1 MGEKKQFRSEA
12 ARKNY
17 EKQEKLRAQAAK
29 RKEFQTKKAVLTD
42 KAKTWLK
49 ENRKLTVTVTV
60 VAVVALVLLWLAC
73 KWFIGPEGS
82 IPNFFG
88 HLVGVEDNWLI
99 IDTAE
104 TNADNRYHHLADFD
118 IPEGYKKDDFTV
130 FTDGVQQDFY
140 CTPVEEGGVICDFY
154 IAAAKNMSGE
164 EYLEALLGFQSH
176 QTASEPKQAVIAG
189 KDVNYVYMT
198 FDESDTDGEGM
209 AFSCLCIYID
219 TPQGSAVSA
228 MINSYTVPAEEMP
241 DEAALLAEA
250 EDILAGLTIIK

>member
-1 MGEKKQFRSEA
+1 MGEQKSFRSEK

-17 EKQEKLRAQAAK
+17 EKQEKLRVQAVK
-29 RKEFQTKKAVLTD
+29 RKAFNAKKEELTE
-42 KAKTWLK
+42 KAKAWLQAH
-49 ENRKLTVTVTV
+49 RKQVSVGTAI
-60 VAVVALVLLWLAC
+60 AVVALVILWLGC
-73 KWFIGPEGS
+73 KWLIGPGGS

-99 IDTAE
+99 IDTSE
-104 TNADNRYHHLADFD
+104 DRRDPRYHHLADFD
-118 IPEGYKKDDFTV
+118 IPEGYKKDEFTV
-130 FTDGVQQDFY
+130 FTDGIQQDFY

-154 IAAAKNMSGE
+154 IAAAKNMTGA

-228 MINSYTVPAEEMP
+228 MINSYTVLAEEMP
-241 DEAALLAEA
+241 DEETLLTEA
-250 EDILAGLTIIK
+250 EYILSGLTIMK